1 MSEPQTEKIKTLE
14 VEVAGIS
21 YRLTADGMR
30 EMQEKLPLI
39 CRLEREP
46 HNINDENAIKVIV
59 TEGDKFHIGYI
70 TRQTASVFAPAMD
83 KGSFPF
89 APDTWL
95 TEIDETTG
103 RGTLLMQRRPK
114 RK

>member
-46 HNINDENAIKVIV
+46 HNI
-59 TEGDKFHIGYI
+59 